1 MTAAPHLARID
12 AILADTGHHR
22 TSTAST
28 AYARHHGSR
37 PTPYMPTKAQQA
49 EAKAK
54 REHPAAGSDD
64 DATYR
69 AVYGTTD
76 EPTKPSPADTKAYDK
91 VFGTDDGPDKGTA
104 TEQATYRSLFG
115 N

>member
-1 MTAAPHLARID
+1 MTTAPHLARID

-76 EPTKPSPADTKAYDK
+76 ETAQPTKAEADTYNKVFASPEDTTKGSPA
-91 VFGTDDGPDKGTA
+91 
-104 TEQATYRSLFG
+104 EQATYRKLFG
-115 N
+115 